1 MKRREFQ
8 PEWLAK
14 FSFNFDADERAAM
27 IREAKRQA
35 FIEFY
40 KGLALDSLAAK
51 ALLNPPEKTLGEM
64 K

>member
-1 MKRREFQ
+1 MKQINFP

-14 FSFNFDADERAAM
+14 ISFNFDADERAAM

-40 KGLALDSLAAK
+40 KGVALDSLAAK
-51 ALLNPPEKTLGEM
+51 AMLGGTAKTLEEM

>member
-1 MKRREFQ
+1 MKTNFF
-8 PEWLAK
+8 PEKLEK
-14 FSFNFDADERAAM
+14 ISFNFDADERAAM

-40 KGLALDSLAAK
+40 KRVALDSLAIK
-51 ALLNPPEKTLGEM
+51 ASLNSAKTLEEM

>member
-1 MKRREFQ
+1 MKTNFL
-8 PEWLAK
+8 PEKLEK
-14 FSFNFDADERAAM
+14 ISFNFDADERAAM

-40 KGLALDSLAAK
+40 KSVALDSLAIK
-51 ALLNPPEKTLGEM
+51 ASLNSAKTLEEM